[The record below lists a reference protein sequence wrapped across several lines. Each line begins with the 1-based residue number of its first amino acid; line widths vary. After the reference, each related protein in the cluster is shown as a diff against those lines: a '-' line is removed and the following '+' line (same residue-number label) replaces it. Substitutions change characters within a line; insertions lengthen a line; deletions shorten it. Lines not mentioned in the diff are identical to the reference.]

1 MAGDLGVEEHQIAVF
16 RRKFLAE
23 RAFEHG
29 SRPRVVISSKLGPCF
44 VPELLFGVIELV
56 AGVDGVADARERGE
70 RIDVHRQLLLG
81 KERLARGGIV
91 RCGLRPV
98 GQRLQLLLQL
108 SSDRAVHTGI
118 SENFME
124 ISLH

>member
-1 MAGDLGVEEHQIAVF
+1 MAAVH
-16 RRKFLAE
+16 A
-23 RAFEHG
+23 
-29 SRPRVVISSKLGPCF
+29 SSYARSSGQCF
-44 VPELLFGVIELV
+44 VPELLLGVIKLV
-56 AGVDGVADARERGE
+56 AGVDGVADARERGK

-81 KERLARGGIV
+81 EEGLARGGIV
-91 RCGLRPV
+91 RRGLQPV

-108 SSDRAVHTGI
+108 VDQGRAYGI